1 MHRTPIEVRWGEL
14 DPYHH
19 VNHAAYLS
27 YMEHARVA
35 VLDAAGWGME
45 ELTSRGYMVL
55 VVRVDV
61 KFVRPAAA
69 GDRLEV
75 HTGVIEM
82 GASRSTWS
90 QVIVRGE
97 EKLVTAEVQAAFTDL
112 EGRPVRAPDDLR
124 DALKRVAGPDT
135 GSPNI

>member
-45 ELTSRGYMVL
+45 ELTARGYMVL

-69 GDRLEV
+69 GDRLQV
-75 HTGVIEM
+75 HTSVVEI

-90 QVIVRGE
+90 QTIVRGE
-97 EKLVTAEVQAAFTDL
+97 ERLVAAEVQAAFTDL
-112 EGRPVRAPDDLR
+112 EGRPVRAPEDLR
-124 DALKRVAGPDT
+124 DALKRVAGSDNDP
-135 GSPNI
+135 PNI